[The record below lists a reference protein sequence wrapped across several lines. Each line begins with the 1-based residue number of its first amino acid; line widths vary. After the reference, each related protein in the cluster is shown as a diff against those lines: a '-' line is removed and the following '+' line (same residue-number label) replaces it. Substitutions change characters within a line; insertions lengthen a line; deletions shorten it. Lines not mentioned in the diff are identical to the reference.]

1 MTNFVRDAFI
11 LGYAA
16 AVGFVA
22 AGIIASLYRLLTSEP
37 ARFALLGRSMFA
49 MATSFFFCAL
59 TGPVIIV
66 EHAVQNRRSQTGTA
80 GRLFAGLFV
89 AAMWS
94 CCSGVVVLSL
104 VLSVMHSIA

>member
-1 MTNFVRDAFI
+1 MTNFARDAII

-37 ARFALLGRSMFA
+37 ARFALLGKSMFA

-59 TGPVIIV
+59 TGPIIIV
-66 EHAVQNRRSQTGTA
+66 EYAVQSRWSETGA
-80 GRLFAGLFV
+80 VARIFGGLFV

-94 CCSGVVVLSL
+94 CCSGVLVLSL
-104 VLSVMHSIA
+104 VLTVMR